1 MAEAVEKAREAD
13 VVIFFGGLNKAAYQD
28 SEGHDRQ
35 QYGLPYG
42 QDALIEAIVKVN
54 PRLVYVNISGNC
66 VAMPWLNK
74 VPAVVQGW
82 FIGSEAGV
90 AIASVLC
97 GDVNPSGKLPFTW
110 YASLDQCGAHAL
122 NTYPGTWREGHQ
134 IIDEEYKEGLFV
146 GYRWTDR
153 LALEAKGKIAK
164 QKAVPLFPFGF
175 GLSYTTF
182 QYGKVSADKKTMTA
196 KDQITFTVPVTNTGN
211 RAGAE
216 TVQLYIRDVKSSVE
230 RPVKELKAFQKV
242 FLQPG
247 ETQQVNLTIDK
258 SALSFYDD
266 NTADWTVEPGDFEGL
281 VGPSSG
287 QIAGRYPF
295 KFQ

>member
-1 MAEAVEKAREAD
+1 M
-13 VVIFFGGLNKAAYQD
+13 
-28 SEGHDRQ
+28 
-35 QYGLPYG
+35 
-42 QDALIEAIVKVN
+42 
-54 PRLVYVNISGNC
+54 
-66 VAMPWLNK
+66 
-74 VPAVVQGW
+74 
-82 FIGSEAGV
+82 
-90 AIASVLC
+90 
-97 GDVNPSGKLPFTW
+97 
-110 YASLDQCGAHAL
+110 
-122 NTYPGTWREGHQ
+122 
-134 IIDEEYKEGLFV
+134 
-146 GYRWTDR
+146 
-153 LALEAKGKIAK
+153 
-164 QKAVPLFPFGF
+164 PLFPFGY
-175 GLSYTTF
+175 GLSYTAF